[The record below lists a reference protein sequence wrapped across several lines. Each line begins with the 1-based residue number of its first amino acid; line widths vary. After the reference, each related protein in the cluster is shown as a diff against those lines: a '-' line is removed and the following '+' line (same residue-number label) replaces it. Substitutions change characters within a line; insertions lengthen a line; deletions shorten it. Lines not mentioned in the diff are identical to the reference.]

1 MKDFAPL
8 EYPTEWRMEKVKE
21 LEPSKLKQIK
31 EQLSKIKD
39 VPVNSGKKLQK
50 MSSAIFRRKLQLFSN
65 NKIDSKKKF
74 FFLIFFHIQYK
85 FFSSIPIL
93 IFQKISNQFQ

>member
-65 NKIDSKKKF
+65 NKIDSKKKIPF
-74 FFLIFFHIQYK
+74 FFHIQYK